1 MEFYRLND
9 GSIVA
14 SLTGSL
20 EDGEKLIANTVDA
33 AKEKHVPFVSV
44 DGRNVTVKV
53 GEVEHPMTEEH
64 YIVFV
69 ALVTNNQTLFKE
81 FHPGEKPVASFVL
94 PEGDSVVEVYEY
106 CSLHGLWKA

>member
-1 MEFYRLND
+1 MDFYRLND

-14 SLTGSL
+14 SLTGAL
-20 EDGEKLIANTVDA
+20 EDGEKLVANTVDA
-33 AKEKHVPFVSV
+33 AKEKHVPFVTV
-44 DGRNVTVKV
+44 EGTKVNVKV

-69 ALVTNNQTLFKE
+69 AVVTDHQTLFKE
-81 FHPGEKPVASFVL
+81 FNPGDKPEANFVL
-94 PEGDSVVEVYEY
+94 PDGDKVVEVYEY